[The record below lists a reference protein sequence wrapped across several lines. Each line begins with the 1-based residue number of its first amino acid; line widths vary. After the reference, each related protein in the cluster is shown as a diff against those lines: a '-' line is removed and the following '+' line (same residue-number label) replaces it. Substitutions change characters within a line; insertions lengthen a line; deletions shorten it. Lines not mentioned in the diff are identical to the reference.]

1 VSLGF
6 LGWYLAGLMAVAG
19 LSLAG
24 WWRGWAWLAPPAG
37 PLLVMVAGLGLLLAA
52 LVHLRARLAAWQA
65 EVAHQVRLRAE
76 ALERRRQVERAL
88 MDHYD
93 ALVILLD
100 REGRYLELNR
110 EARHLLEVEDSRQ
123 VVGKYLEEH
132 LDPKSAPRFRQLLRQ
147 ALAQGE
153 ARLEGRW
160 LHFAGRE
167 RYLEVVAR
175 TIGNPWDQSLLLI
188 LRDLSD
194 QKLRDHKL
202 WETERLASLGLLAAG
217 VAHQVNNPLGV
228 LLGFCELLLDRT
240 PPGAEGRRELEI
252 IHQQG
257 QECKRIVDGLLSY
270 SRLSDLGGSG
280 GDLVAALR
288 AVLEMVSGVLS
299 ERGIELEVRL
309 PQELPP
315 TPAPAG
321 HAAGVPEPHRQ
332 RHGGHAR
339 WRPAHGGGGPAHQA
353 PSPGHPARHAAGG
366 PALHRDRHRGH
377 RLRHP
382 PRAPGTHLRPLFH
395 HQGGGPGHRPGPVG
409 GLWHR
414 ARGRR
419 HHRLP
424 EPAPRPRGGRGHP
437 LHPAPAPGR
446 GKGGIVTRLPSAD
459 PDVATD
465 PSPNLEPPAEASILV
480 VDDEPYM
487 CELIERIIR
496 ENTPYHTRA
505 VTQAQ
510 ELPAAL
516 DTQLWDL
523 VLLDLR
529 MPGVEGL
536 ELLEYIRRHHPDT
549 EVVMVT
555 AYGTIPTAVEAMRL
569 GAAGF
574 LTKPFAKEQLLVTL
588 RQVLGWLALKRENSA
603 LKRALARR
611 YHLEGLIGS
620 GPHMRRVVAQARKLA
635 AEAVPVLIRGE
646 FGTGRSFL
654 ARAMHHAGPRAAGPL
669 LELACGPLSRG
680 GPRRPAGPA
689 GPARAVGPR
698 PPRHPALDRGVE
710 PAPGGAAGPGR
721 IPGPGALHPGGGRAP
736 DEQRRAPAGHL

>member
-1 VSLGF
+1 
-6 LGWYLAGLMAVAG
+6 
-19 LSLAG
+19 
-24 WWRGWAWLAPPAG
+24 
-37 PLLVMVAGLGLLLAA
+37 VAGLGLLLAA

-321 HAAGVPEPHRQ
+321 AMQQVF
-332 RHGGHAR
+332 
-339 WRPAHGGGGPAHQA
+339 
-353 PSPGHPARHAAGG
+353 
-366 PALHRDRHRGH
+366 L
-377 RLRHP
+377 
-382 PRAPGTHLRPLFH
+382 
-395 HQGGGPGHRPGPVG
+395 
-409 GLWHR
+409 
-414 ARGRR
+414 
-419 HHRLP
+419 
-424 EPAPRPRGGRGHP
+424 
-437 LHPAPAPGR
+437 
-446 GKGGIVTRLPSAD
+446 
-459 PDVATD
+459 
-465 PSPNLEPPAEASILV
+465 NLIANA
-480 VDDEPYM
+480 M
-487 CELIERIIR
+487 
-496 ENTPYHTRA
+496 
-505 VTQAQ
+505 
-510 ELPAAL
+510 
-516 DTQLWDL
+516 
-523 VLLDLR
+523 
-529 MPGVEGL
+529 
-536 ELLEYIRRHHPDT
+536 
-549 EVVMVT
+549 
-555 AYGTIPTAVEAMRL
+555 EAM
-569 GAAGF
+569 
-574 LTKPFAKEQLLVTL
+574 
-588 RQVLGWLALKRENSA
+588 
-603 LKRALARR
+603 
-611 YHLEGLIGS
+611 
-620 GPHMRRVVAQARKLA
+620 
-635 AEAVPVLIRGE
+635 
-646 FGTGRSFL
+646 
-654 ARAMHHAGPRAAGPL
+654 
-669 LELACGPLSRG
+669 
-680 GPRRPAGPA
+680 
-689 GPARAVGPR
+689 
-698 PPRHPALDRGVE
+698 
-710 PAPGGAAGPGR
+710 
-721 IPGPGALHPGGGRAP
+721 PGGGRLMVEAALRTKP
-736 DEQRRAPAGHL
+736 PRQGTLHGTLPAGRRYIEIAIEDTGCGIPPEHQEHIFDPFFTTKEVGQGTGLGLWVAYGIVREAGGTIVCQSPPPGREEAGGTRFTLRLPLAEEKEVS